1 MTILKFPCSPLEL
14 ASELMKGPMCILF
27 NTIFMTLHNRMKK
40 NEFGY
45 AVADS
50 ARLATKIW
58 ALRNDLEA
66 LLICDPYHRNAEQVF
81 NAIILWRETQNKMMM
96 RYLNKQNFCVSYTDV
111 GRQSKKWENDIL
123 NGESSTTSLLKGVS
137 THSSIDNIDQESE
150 STSLHFASSNLF
162 QPNAEVSTGCPNDA
176 AVCKSVENSHPCSN
190 VEISPV
196 LRWETERS
204 AIIH

>member
-1 MTILKFPCSPLEL
+1 
-14 ASELMKGPMCILF
+14 MCILS

-50 ARLATKIW
+50 ARLTTKIW
-58 ALRNDLEA
+58 ALGNDLEA
-66 LLICDPYHRNAEQVF
+66 LLICDPDHRNAEQVF

-123 NGESSTTSLLKGVS
+123 NGESSTTYLLKGVS

-150 STSLHFASSNLF
+150 SISLHFASSNLF

-176 AVCKSVENSHPCSN
+176 AMCKSVEKSHPCSN